1 MVKFDPLMTEST
13 CCTRLQSILLIQ
25 LQKEMYSQ
33 FTVSLHY
40 EGQKRKN
47 GRVFLVREENFKFIT
62 SCKIAR
68 A

>member
-1 MVKFDPLMTEST
+1 
-13 CCTRLQSILLIQ
+13 
-25 LQKEMYSQ
+25 MYSQ

-47 GRVFLVREENFKFIT
+47 GGFFLVREENFKFIT

-68 A
+68 AWGKKPEHVSTLQLQK

>member
-13 CCTRLQSILLIQ
+13 CCTGLQSILLIQ

-33 FTVSLHY
+33 FTVSFHY

-47 GRVFLVREENFKFIT
+47 DFFFSKRRKFKIYNFMQD
-62 SCKIAR
+62 C
-68 A
+68 